1 MIRVITYLVITLVT
15 MFASVSLYADNICK
29 EKDSDGNVTFLD
41 CDAANK
47 SAKKVEIKDTTIVS
61 PKEYLVDIPV
71 AAKDKDISKQSDTQG
86 SLLQAKKDLEE
97 AKQVRT
103 GDRQKTKTGSRL
115 KESYFERVRQAEKRV
130 EGLKNKK

>member
-15 MFASVSLYADNICK
+15 MLASVSIYADNICK
-29 EKDSDGNVTFLD
+29 EKDSGGNVTFLD

-47 SAKKVEIKDTTIVS
+47 SARKVEVKNTTIVS

-71 AAKDKDISKQSDTQG
+71 AEKDKDRSKKIDTSG
-86 SLLQAKKDLEE
+86 SLQQAKKDLEE

-115 KESYFERVRQAEKRV
+115 KEPYLERVRQAEKRV
-130 EGLKNKK
+130 EDLE